1 MKPASLSFSASA
13 MLGMVAM
20 PALVLACLAAA
31 RVVPAIATFPAGWV
45 IPVPAAINTV
55 LGWLVPA
62 LQPATGLASK
72 VFGTL
77 LDALIV
83 TLQFLPWPA
92 IVLAVA
98 LFGFKAGGARLAA
111 LVLAAGAYIVLAGFW
126 RQSMVTLSL
135 VLLSVPLSAL
145 LGFLLGLGAFFLPRL
160 RRGLELVFDFMQ
172 TFPAF
177 AYLLPLLLLFGFGP
191 IAGLVATA
199 IYAIPPM
206 ARCTLSGLVEVPRER
221 IEVAEMSGCSTWQRL
236 VWVELPSARP
246 MLALG
251 LNQTTMAALSMVIT
265 ASIVGGVDDIGWAVL
280 SGLRQADL
288 GKSLLAGLVIV
299 LVSVV
304 IDRITAGLF
313 QPRSAVGTG
322 KNRPRWRPILLAAA
336 AVISLG
342 LAARLAAPDL
352 LQGWNE
358 TRGIVD
364 LGMLNKALLGFVARY
379 SDLLDAIKNAVL
391 FYLVL
396 PLRVGLAG
404 AVLPMTW
411 GFSMTPAVTAAYAVL
426 ALLLALRQM
435 AKGRP
440 SGAAAI
446 LCLAALLHTGFV
458 AFPWPAALALAVWA
472 AWRTAGPRLA
482 LFTGLSLAFVLM
494 TGLWIPFVKSLY
506 LVIVA
511 VALCALLGGFFG
523 VLAARSDRFSAV
535 LRPINDAL
543 QTMPQFVFLIPALM
557 FFKVGEFAGLI
568 AIALYA
574 VVPAIRYTE
583 TGLRNVP
590 PTLLETG
597 RQLGCTPVQS
607 TLLVQVPTARPALL
621 LGLNQVVMA
630 AITMLPIA
638 ATVGT
643 SELGQQIYIAL
654 GKADAGLGITAGLV
668 FCLLA
673 INLDRI
679 LRGVAGRLHSAQ

>member
-1 MKPASLSFSASA
+1 MKPSSALFSASVLLKMA
-13 MLGMVAM
+13 AM

-31 RVVPAIATFPAGWV
+31 RAVPAIAAFPAGWTL
-45 IPVPAAINTV
+45 PVPMAINAV
-55 LGWLVPA
+55 LGWLVPVVQPVTSLAGRLSGA
-62 LQPATGLASK
+62 LLA
-72 VFGTL
+72 
-77 LDALIV
+77 ALIGA
-83 TLQFLPWPA
+83 LQFLPWPA
-92 IVLAVA
+92 MALTLALV
-98 LFGFKAGGARLAA
+98 GFKAGGARLAA
-111 LVLAAGAYIVLAGFW
+111 LVLAAVAYIVLAGFW
-126 RQSMVTLSL
+126 LQSMATLSL
-135 VLLSVPLSAL
+135 VILAVPLSVS

-221 IEVAEMSGCSTWQRL
+221 FEVAEMSGCSAWQRL

-265 ASIVGGVDDIGWAVL
+265 ASIIGGFDDIGWAVL

-299 LVSVV
+299 LISVV
-304 IDRITAGLF
+304 VDRITAGLF
-313 QPRSAVGTG
+313 MARSAGGTRQNG
-322 KNRPRWRPILLAAA
+322 IGWRAILLAAG
-336 AVISLG
+336 AVIALG
-342 LAARLAAPDL
+342 LAARLAAPGL

-364 LGMLNKALLGFVARY
+364 FGLLNRALLGFVAHY
-379 SDLLDAIKNAVL
+379 GDLLDAVKNAVL

-404 AVLPMTW
+404 AVLPLTW
-411 GFSMTPAVTAAYAVL
+411 GFSMTPAVTAAYAAL
-426 ALLLALRQM
+426 AFLLALRQV

-440 SGAAAI
+440 SAAAAI
-446 LCLAALLHTGFV
+446 LSLAALLYTGLV

-472 AWRTAGPRLA
+472 AWRAAGPRLA
-482 LFTGLSLAFVLM
+482 LFTGLSLAFVLA
-494 TGLWIPFVKSLY
+494 TGLWVPFVKSLY

-511 VALCALLGGFFG
+511 VALCALAGGFLG
-523 VLAARSDRFSAV
+523 VLAARSDRFSAA
-535 LRPINDAL
+535 LRPVNDAL

-583 TGLRNVP
+583 TGLRNVS
-590 PTLLETG
+590 PTLLETA
-597 RQLGCTPVQS
+597 RQLGCTSLQS
-607 TLLVQVPTARPALL
+607 TLLVQLPTARPALL

-643 SELGQQIYIAL
+643 AELGQQIYIAL

-679 LRGVAGRLHSAQ
+679 LRGVAGRLRGAP

>member
-1 MKPASLSFSASA
+1 MKPSSALFSASA
-13 MLGMVAM
+13 LLKMAAM
-20 PALVLACLAAA
+20 PALILACLAAA
-31 RVVPAIATFPAGWV
+31 RAMPAIAAFPADWTV
-45 IPVPAAINTV
+45 PVHTAINAV

-62 LQPATGLASK
+62 LQPLTGLAGRLS
-72 VFGTL
+72 GAL
-77 LDALIV
+77 LAALIGA
-83 TLQFLPWPA
+83 LQSLPWPA
-92 IVLAVA
+92 MALAVA
-98 LFGFKAGGARLAA
+98 LIGFKVGGVRLAV
-111 LVLAAGAYIVLAGFW
+111 LVLAAVAYIVLAGFW
-126 RQSMVTLSL
+126 LQSMATLSL
-135 VLLSVPLSAL
+135 VVLAVPLSVS

-191 IAGLVATA
+191 IAGLVATT

-221 IEVAEMSGCSTWQRL
+221 IEVAEMSGCAAWQRL
-236 VWVELPSARP
+236 AWVELPSARP

-265 ASIVGGVDDIGWAVL
+265 ASIIGGFDDIGWAVL

-299 LVSVV
+299 LISVV
-304 IDRITAGLF
+304 VDRITSGLF
-313 QPRSAVGTG
+313 QARSGIRQDG
-322 KNRPRWRPILLAAA
+322 IGWRAILLAAG
-336 AVISLG
+336 AVIALG
-342 LAARLAAPDL
+342 LAARLAAPGL
-352 LQGWNE
+352 LQGLNE

-364 LGMLNKALLGFVARY
+364 FGLLNKALLGFVARY
-379 SDLLDAIKNAVL
+379 SDLLDAVKNAVL

-396 PLRVGLAG
+396 PLRVGLVG
-404 AVLPMTW
+404 AVLPLTW

-426 ALLLALRQM
+426 ALLFALRQV

-440 SGAAAI
+440 SAAAAI
-446 LCLAALLHTGFV
+446 LSLAALLYTGLV

-472 AWRTAGPRLA
+472 AWRAGGLRLA
-482 LFTGLSLAFVLM
+482 LFTGLSLAFVLA
-494 TGLWIPFVKSLY
+494 TGLWVPFVKSLY

-511 VALCALLGGFFG
+511 VALCALAGGFLG
-523 VLAARSDRFSAV
+523 VLAARSDHFSAV

-583 TGLRNVP
+583 TGLRNVS
-590 PTLLETG
+590 PTLLETT
-597 RQLGCTPVQS
+597 RQLGCTSLQS
-607 TLLVQVPTARPALL
+607 TLLVQLPTARPALL

-643 SELGQQIYIAL
+643 AELGQQIYIAL

-679 LRGVAGRLHSAQ
+679 LRGVAARLHGAP

>member
-1 MKPASLSFSASA
+1 MKPANALFSAA
-13 MLGMVAM
+13 AVLRIAAM
-20 PALVLACLAAA
+20 PALMLACLAAA
-31 RVVPAIATFPAGWV
+31 KFVPSIAAFPAGWT
-45 IPVPAAINTV
+45 IPVPAAINVV
-55 LGWLVPA
+55 LGGLVPTIQPFTSLVGKLTGA
-62 LQPATGLASK
+62 LLA
-72 VFGTL
+72 
-77 LDALIV
+77 ALIDI
-83 TLQFLPWPA
+83 LQFLPWPA
-92 IVLAVA
+92 IALAVA
-98 LFGFKAGGARLAA
+98 LIGFKAGGIRLTA
-111 LVLAAGAYIVLAGFW
+111 LVLAAVAYIVAAGFW
-126 RQSMVTLSL
+126 MQSMATLSL
-135 VLLSVPLSAL
+135 VMLAVPLSVS

-160 RRGLELVFDFMQ
+160 RHGLELVFDFMQ

-206 ARCTLSGLVEVPRER
+206 ARCTLSGLAQVPRER
-221 IEVAEMSGCSTWQRL
+221 LEVAEMSGCSIWQRL

-246 MLALG
+246 ILALG

-265 ASIVGGVDDIGWAVL
+265 ASIIGGFDDIGWAVL

-299 LVSVV
+299 LISVV
-304 IDRITAGLF
+304 VDRVTAGLF
-313 QPRSAVGTG
+313 PSPTASGARID
-322 KNRPRWRPILLAAA
+322 RPGWPVILVAAGAALA
-336 AVISLG
+336 LG
-342 LAARLAAPDL
+342 LAARLAAPEM

-364 LGMLNKALLGFVARY
+364 FGLLNKGLLSFVARY
-379 SDLLDAIKNAVL
+379 SDLLDAFKNMVL

-404 AVLPMTW
+404 AVLPVTW
-411 GFSMTPAVTAAYAVL
+411 GFSMTPAVTVAYAAL

-435 AKGRP
+435 AKGR
-440 SGAAAI
+440 SSAAAAI
-446 LCLAALLHTGFV
+446 LCLAALLYTGLV
-458 AFPWPAALALAVWA
+458 AFPWPAALALAIWA
-472 AWRTAGPRLA
+472 AWLAAGPRLA
-482 LFTGLSLAFVLM
+482 LFTGLSLAFVLA

-506 LVIVA
+506 LVVVA
-511 VALCALLGGFFG
+511 VALCACAGAILGI
-523 VLAARSDRFSAV
+523 LAARSDRFSAL
-535 LRPINDAL
+535 LRPLNDAL

-590 PTLLETG
+590 PTLLETA
-597 RQLGCTPVQS
+597 RQLGCTPIQS
-607 TLLVQVPTARPALL
+607 TFLVQLPMARPALL

-643 SELGQQIYIAL
+643 AELGQQIYIAL

-679 LRGVAGRLHSAQ
+679 LRGVAGRLHGDQ

>member
-1 MKPASLSFSASA
+1 MKPGNALSSASA
-13 MLGMVAM
+13 LLKMAAM
-20 PALVLACLAAA
+20 PALMLASLAAA
-31 RVVPAIATFPAGWV
+31 KAVPPIAAFPANWT
-45 IPVPAAINTV
+45 IPVPAGINAV

-62 LQPATGLASK
+62 IQPVTSLIGKLAGALLS
-72 VFGTL
+72 TL
-77 LDALIV
+77 IGI
-83 TLQFLPWPA
+83 LQFLPWPVVA
-92 IVLAVA
+92 LAVA
-98 LFGFKAGGARLAA
+98 LIGFKAGGIRLAA
-111 LVLAAGAYIVLAGFW
+111 LVLAAVVYIVLAGFW
-126 RQSMVTLSL
+126 MQSMATLSL
-135 VLLSVPLSAL
+135 VILAVPLSVS

-160 RRGLELVFDFMQ
+160 RQGLELAFDFMQ

-191 IAGLVATA
+191 IAGLVTTA

-221 IEVAEMSGCSTWQRL
+221 LEVAEMSGCSTWQRL

-265 ASIVGGVDDIGWAVL
+265 ASIIGGFDDIGWVVL

-299 LVSVV
+299 LISVIV
-304 IDRITAGLF
+304 DRITAGLF
-313 QPRSAVGTG
+313 RSPATSGTRIGGLSWPAV
-322 KNRPRWRPILLAAA
+322 LAVAGAA
-336 AVISLG
+336 LVLG
-342 LAARLAAPDL
+342 AAARLAAPHL

-364 LGMLNKALLGFVARY
+364 FGLINEVLLGFVARY
-379 SDLLDAIKNAVL
+379 SDVLDAIKNAVL

-404 AVLPMTW
+404 AVLPITW
-411 GFSMTPAVTAAYAVL
+411 GFSMTPAVAAAYAAL
-426 ALLLALRQM
+426 ALLFALRQM
-435 AKGRP
+435 TKGRP
-440 SGAAAI
+440 SAAAAI
-446 LCLAALLHTGFV
+446 LCLAALLYTGLV
-458 AFPWPAALALAVWA
+458 AFPWPAAVALAVWA
-472 AWRTAGPRLA
+472 AWRAAGLRLA
-482 LFTGLSLAFVLM
+482 LFTGLSLAFVLA
-494 TGLWIPFVKSLY
+494 TGLWVPFVKSLY
-506 LVIVA
+506 LVVVA
-511 VALCALLGGFFG
+511 VALCALAGGLLG
-523 VLAARSDRFSAV
+523 VLAARSDRFSAL
-535 LRPINDAL
+535 LRPVNDAL

-583 TGLRNVP
+583 TGLRNVS
-590 PTLLETG
+590 PTLLETA
-597 RQLGCTPVQS
+597 RQLGCTPLQS
-607 TLLVQVPTARPALL
+607 TFLVQLPTARPALL
-621 LGLNQVVMA
+621 LGLNQVIMA

-643 SELGQQIYIAL
+643 AELGQQIYIAL
-654 GKADAGLGITAGLV
+654 GKADAGLGVTAGLV

-679 LRGVAGRLHSAQ
+679 LRGVAGRLRSAQ